1 MTSIA
6 VRNPGSRRRQTIA
19 LVLSGIFPGLGQFYN
34 RQHVK
39 GGLSV
44 IVAGVI
50 SWLIGRGI
58 PAEPL
63 ALAHP
68 GASLTVPTLVLL
80 ALWLWSIIDAWRA
93 A

>member
-1 MTSIA
+1 VSD
-6 VRNPGSRRRQTIA
+6 PGSRRRQTIA

-44 IVAGVI
+44 IVAGVL

-58 PAEPL
+58 PADPL
-63 ALAHP
+63 AIHP
-68 GASLTVPTLVLL
+68 GAELTVPTVVLL
-80 ALWLWSIIDAWRA
+80 ALWLWSIVDAWRA
-93 A
+93 AGR

>member
-1 MTSIA
+1 
-6 VRNPGSRRRQTIA
+6 VPDPGSRRRQTSA

-44 IVAGVI
+44 IVAGFL

-58 PAEPL
+58 PADPL
-63 ALAHP
+63 TLVHP
-68 GASLTVPTLVLL
+68 GAALTVPTVVLL

-93 A
+93 AGQ

>member
-1 MTSIA
+1 M
-6 VRNPGSRRRQTIA
+6 RDPGSRRRQTIA

-44 IVAGVI
+44 IVAGVL
-50 SWLIGRGI
+50 SWLIGREI

-63 ALAHP
+63 ALVHS
-68 GASLTVPTLVLL
+68 GAAVTVPTAVLL
-80 ALWLWSIIDAWRA
+80 ALWLWSLIDAWRTA
-93 A
+93 GR

>member
-1 MTSIA
+1 M
-6 VRNPGSRRRQTIA
+6 RDPGARRRQTIA

-44 IVAGVI
+44 IVAGVL
-50 SWLIGRGI
+50 SWLIGRGM

-63 ALAHP
+63 ALVHP
-68 GASLTVPTLVLL
+68 GAALTVPTVVLL
-80 ALWLWSIIDAWRA
+80 ALWLWSIVDAWRA
-93 A
+93 AGQ

>member
-1 MTSIA
+1 M
-6 VRNPGSRRRQTIA
+6 RDPGSRRRQTIA

-39 GGLSV
+39 GGLFV
-44 IVAGVI
+44 IVAGVL

-58 PAEPL
+58 QAEPL
-63 ALAHP
+63 ALVNP
-68 GASLTVPTLVLL
+68 GASLTVPTVVLL

-93 A
+93 AGQ

>member
-1 MTSIA
+1 M
-6 VRNPGSRRRQTIA
+6 RDPGSRRRQTIA

-44 IVAGVI
+44 IVAGVL
-50 SWLIGRGI
+50 SWLIGRAM

-63 ALAHP
+63 ALVHP
-68 GASLTVPTLVLL
+68 GAALTVPTVVLL
-80 ALWLWSIIDAWRA
+80 ALWLWSIVDAWRA
-93 A
+93 AGQ

>member
-1 MTSIA
+1 M
-6 VRNPGSRRRQTIA
+6 RDPGSRRRQTIA

-44 IVAGVI
+44 IVAGI
-50 SWLIGRGI
+50 LSWLIGRGI
-58 PAEPL
+58 PANPL
-63 ALAHP
+63 ALVLP
-68 GASLTVPTLVLL
+68 GAALTVPTVVLL

-93 A
+93 AGQ